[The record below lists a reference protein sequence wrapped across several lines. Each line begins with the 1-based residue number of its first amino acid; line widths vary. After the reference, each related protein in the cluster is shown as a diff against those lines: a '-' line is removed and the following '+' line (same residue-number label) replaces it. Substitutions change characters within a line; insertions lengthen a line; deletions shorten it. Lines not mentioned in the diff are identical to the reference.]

1 MAQYPTE
8 PKVVAGTVGAG
19 FGVAISNFILW
30 VLGVTIWGA
39 STDAVFNDKAIAA
52 VPSAVSH
59 PIDLLVPA
67 ALAFL
72 LGWLAPHADRPQPN
86 PVLNSPTWNQPL
98 NVEHG
103 VVPAEGE
110 KHVVTFDTHP
120 NPPVTPIQD
129 TGEMPRFNDLMDGPI
144 AHKPA
149 GT

>member
-39 STDAVFNDKAIAA
+39 DTTAVFNDEAIAA

-67 ALAFL
+67 ALAFV
-72 LGWLAPHADRPQPN
+72 LGWLAPHADRPHEI
-86 PVLNSPTWNQPL
+86 SPIPQGIRKGD
-98 NVEHG
+98 G
-103 VVPAEGE
+103 VVPEQNE
-110 KHVVTFDTHP
+110 SHIVTIDTHP

-129 TGEMPRFNDLMDGPI
+129 TGEMPRFNDMLDGPI
-144 AHKPA
+144 ARKPA